1 MSNTSLSRRVINAAV
16 FMAVGATLAMIFQ
29 PSSSTAARNVERTDH
44 IFVPTTVAI
53 EARDETPAP
62 TF

>member
-1 MSNTSLSRRVINAAV
+1 MSKQTFLSRMLNAAV

-29 PSSSTAARNVERTDH
+29 PSASTAARIEMSDH
-44 IFVPTTVAI
+44 IFVPTTVALDSR
-53 EARDETPAP
+53 EQSPPAP

>member
-1 MSNTSLSRRVINAAV
+1 MSNASLASRMLNAAV

-29 PSSSTAARNVERTDH
+29 PSASTAARVQMSDH
-44 IFVPTTVAI
+44 IFVPTTVALDSR
-53 EARDETPAP
+53 EQSPAAP